1 MKFIRTLLAVSLFT
15 AAQLV
20 TAQAEKPDA
29 FVQQLL
35 EKQYPHNEKALKV
48 FNENKEGEEAIKQC
62 YFKDLKEPEDKDA
75 LINGYCM
82 NFVSEKVIDTPQGK
96 RRYVFFSG
104 DYLDTV
110 HAATGLDAL
119 FIFTSADGKDWSVL
133 THKETYAV
141 GGWGQATG
149 EIKWLETGPGLWGTM
164 SEGGYTQGGATE
176 GSTHILH
183 DDGKEIREAAIP
195 TYIDTTASML
205 DCSDAEYLQE
215 TNRNE
220 RNEADCYA
228 SNISLEGT
236 VEIRKDLPAMGN
248 AYPLQVTVNGYDGMK
263 LVGKGKKAKI
273 QPIKEY
279 KNEKFLFSYNPD
291 KHEYVMPA
299 DYPKS
304 LKFLDDGENTGNQ

>member
-1 MKFIRTLLAVSLFT
+1 MKFTRTLLAVPLFT

-62 YFKDLKEPEDKDA
+62 YFKDLKESEDKDA

-133 THKETYAV
+133 AHKETYAV

-149 EIKWLETGPGLWGTM
+149 EIKWLETGPGLWGIM

-183 DDGKEIREAAIP
+183 DDGKEIREASIS
-195 TYIDTTASML
+195 TYIDTTAIA
-205 DCSDAEYLQE
+205 DCGDKEYLKIA
-215 TNRNE
+215 E
-220 RNEADCYA
+220 RSQADCYA

-236 VEIRKDLPAMGN
+236 VEIRNDLPAMGN
-248 AYPLQVTVNGYDGMK
+248 TYPLQVTVNGYDGMK
-263 LVGKGKKAKI
+263 LVGKGKKAKT

-304 LKFLDDGENTGNQ
+304 LRFLDDGENTDNQ

>member
-1 MKFIRTLLAVSLFT
+1 MKFTRTLLAVSLFT

-20 TAQAEKPDA
+20 TAQTEKPDA

-35 EKQYPHNEKALKV
+35 EKQYPHNEKALKA

-62 YFKDLKEPEDKDA
+62 YFKDLKEPQDKDA

-82 NFVSEKVIDTPQGK
+82 NFVSEKIVDAPQGK

-104 DYLDTV
+104 DNLN
-110 HAATGLDAL
+110 HAHVMSGLDAL
-119 FIFTSADGKDWSVL
+119 FIFTSIDGKDWSAL
-133 THKETYAV
+133 TRKETYAV

-149 EIKWLETGPGLWGTM
+149 EIKWLETGPGLWGVM

-195 TYIDTTASML
+195 TYIDTTAMA
-205 DCSDAEYLQE
+205 DCNDAEYLQE
-215 TNRNE
+215 TNK
-220 RNEADCYA
+220 NEADCYA
-228 SNISLEGT
+228 RNISLEGT
-236 VEIRKDLPAMGN
+236 IEIRKDLPAMGN
-248 AYPLQVTVNGYDGMK
+248 TYPLQVTINGHEGLK
-263 LVGKGKKAKI
+263 LVGKGKNART

-304 LKFLDDGENTGNQ
+304 LRPFDDMDNAGNQ

>member
-1 MKFIRTLLAVSLFT
+1 MKFTRTLLAVPLFT

-35 EKQYPHNEKALKV
+35 EKQYPHNEKALKA
-48 FNENKEGEEAIKQC
+48 FNENKESEEAIKRC

-75 LINGYCM
+75 SIDGYCM
-82 NFVSEKVIDTPQGK
+82 DFIGEKIVNTAQDK
-96 RRYVFFSG
+96 RRYIFFSG
-104 DYLDTV
+104 STLQM
-110 HAATGLDAL
+110 ACRGCSGLDSL
-119 FIFTSADGKDWSVL
+119 FIFTSPDGKDWSLL
-133 THKETYAV
+133 THKETD
-141 GGWGQATG
+141 GGGPWGQGSG
-149 EIKWLETGPGLWGTM
+149 EVKWQEFGPGLWGVI
-164 SEGGYTQGGATE
+164 SEGGFTQGGATE
-176 GSTHILH
+176 GATQILH

-220 RNEADCYA
+220 ADCYA

-248 AYPLQVTVNGYDGMK
+248 TYPLQVTVNGYDGMK
-263 LVGKGKKAKI
+263 LVGKGKKART